1 MPWRTR
7 KQGSKH
13 IIEKKEGGKWVKV
26 GESDSKAKAE
36 ASIRAR
42 EAGKRKKG

>member
-1 MPWRTR
+1 MPWKTE
-7 KQGSKH
+7 KSGDKWV
-13 IIEKKEGGKWVKV
+13 IKKKEGGKWVKV

-42 EAGKRKKG
+42 EAGKHKKG